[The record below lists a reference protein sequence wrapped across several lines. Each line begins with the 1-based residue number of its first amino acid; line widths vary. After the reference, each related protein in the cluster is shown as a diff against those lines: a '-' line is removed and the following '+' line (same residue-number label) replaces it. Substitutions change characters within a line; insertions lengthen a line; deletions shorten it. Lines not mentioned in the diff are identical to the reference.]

1 MEVLFMSN
9 AHKRKKEPEKVRI
22 KLIENAARIIA
33 EQGPNA
39 VTIQAVADAAGVTKG
54 GLLHHFRDKNQ
65 LSEAVTRYYIAQMD
79 TELDKLMAQDSLE
92 YGRFTRAYIN
102 AILPD
107 IASAQNEQWMALVIY
122 LLTEPALKSMWNEW
136 MNEKQKMHY
145 DTDSDQMLRVLRYAA
160 DGIWFEALMGAGDP
174 KEHSAMLSILIKMT
188 YPDCNIRRNS

>member
-1 MEVLFMSN
+1 MST

-22 KLIENAARIIA
+22 RLIECAARIIS

-79 TELDKLMAQDSLE
+79 TELDKLMTQDSVE

-107 IASAQNEQWMALVIY
+107 IASDQNEQWMPLVIY
-122 LLTEPALKSMWNEW
+122 SLTDPALKSMWNEW
-136 MNEKQKMHY
+136 MNEKQKLHY
-145 DTDSDQMLRVLRYAA
+145 DTDSDQILRVLRYAA
-160 DGIWFEALMGAGDP
+160 NGIWFENLLGAGDP
-174 KEHSAMLSILIKMT
+174 NSSSLS
-188 YPDCNIRRNS
+188 S